1 MEIPQVFP
9 LYLQSVLLDQTYAVL
24 SHLLL
29 QHVDVWDLLDGAQQ
43 VLVVQEDLLL
53 ELPALLLF
61 NPVFL
66 IKLSTEKQ

>member
-29 QHVDVWDLLDGAQQ
+29 EHVDVWDLLDGAQQ

>member
-1 MEIPQVFP
+1 MFP

-29 QHVDVWDLLDGAQQ
+29 EHVDVWDLLDGAQQ